1 MKVKVSNRSVYYKY
15 AEIEVEVP
23 KNISI
28 EKVDDWLLD
37 NEHLWCDRLDNK
49 LSNSHYEFGF
59 GLDGSMNEKDSESET
74 RYDVI
79 NENYGGHI

>member
-37 NEHLWCDRLDNK
+37 NEHLWCNRLINK
-49 LSNSHYEFGF
+49 LSNSDYEFGF

-79 NENYGGHI
+79 NENYGGHL